1 MTKLNIPQRQLGD
14 SGLTAPA
21 ISLGT
26 MTFGE
31 QVDERNAH
39 SMMDRALERGVD
51 FMDTAEMYAVPPRA
65 ETYGKT
71 EAIIGSYLAARPSRR
86 QAWRIASKIAGPG
99 RMAYIRG
106 GSTDIDRKSVV

>member
-86 QAWRIASKIAGPG
+86 
-99 RMAYIRG
+99 
-106 GSTDIDRKSVV
+106 